1 MWTQH
6 LFVSLALVGG
16 MCSGNATPAMN
27 QRRAAPVAQT
37 ALSAV
42 SPTASRRWP
51 GFPTNVPFSSKAR
64 GLATRD
70 TAGSAACATM
80 SNGRQD
86 VVVLLHGM
94 GRGTLS
100 MKRIEWALVNRGY
113 RVVNVGYPSTLYTV
127 EQLARSH
134 LAPAL
139 RALEL
144 PPGGRVHFVTHSL
157 GAIVLRQQLATES
170 LPNLGRVVMLG
181 PPNGGSEIADALKRG
196 RFLRLFTGPS
206 GQQLG
211 TSGEDLP
218 RKLGPARF
226 ELGVI
231 AGDRSLNPFFSRR
244 LPRPHDG
251 KVSVESTRLEGISD
265 FLVVHCSHTFLP
277 WRKSVIR
284 QVISF
289 LESGRFL
296 RI

>member
-1 MWTQH
+1 MR
-6 LFVSLALVGG
+6 LAFRLCVQLVGLAVG
-16 MCSGNATPAMN
+16 VGSLIPGSVNAT
-27 QRRAAPVAQT
+27 
-37 ALSAV
+37 
-42 SPTASRRWP
+42 ASKD
-51 GFPTNVPFSSKAR
+51 SH
-64 GLATRD
+64 
-70 TAGSAACATM
+70 
-80 SNGRQD
+80 QD

-113 RVVNVGYPSTLYTV
+113 RVVNLGYPSTRYAV
-127 EQLARSH
+127 EHVARSH

-139 RALEL
+139 RKLEL

-157 GAIVLRQQLATES
+157 GAIVLRQQLATEP

-251 KVSVESTRLEGISD
+251 KVSVESTRLEGMSD

-277 WRKSVIR
+277 WRKSVVR
-284 QVISF
+284 QVVSF
-289 LESGRFL
+289 LETGAFSRG
-296 RI
+296 